1 MKRPYPS
8 SAIVRPLKDRLPSY
22 FLYFFCG
29 MVFFYLI
36 APIFI
41 VIPMSFSSSMFLKFP
56 PPGFSLRWYKNYLT
70 SRDWME
76 ATWVSIRV
84 ASATTLIATVLG
96 TLLSFALV
104 RGRFRGRNLIY
115 AFAVSPMI
123 VPLIIVA
130 IAVYFFYSKIH
141 LVGTLT
147 GMIAAHTLLATPFVL
162 VIVTSTLKGF
172 DETLERASLSLGAN
186 PLKTFLLVTLPII
199 KPGVISGAFFAFI
212 TSFDELVV
220 AIFVAGT
227 HAVTLPKRMWDGIRL
242 EIDPTISA
250 VSSIFIG
257 LSILLMIG
265 IELLRRR
272 MKT

>member
-1 MKRPYPS
+1 MSKRNPTH
-8 SAIVRPLKDRLPSY
+8 AMIRPLKDRLPSY
-22 FLYFFCG
+22 FLYAFCAL
-29 MVFFYLI
+29 VFLYLI
-36 APIFI
+36 MPIFI

-56 PPGFSLRWYKNYLT
+56 PPGFSLQWYKNYLT

-76 ATWVSIRV
+76 ATWVSVRV
-84 ASATTLIATVLG
+84 ASATTLIATFLG
-96 TLLSFALV
+96 TLLAFALV
-104 RGRFRGRNLIY
+104 RGRFRGKNLIY
-115 AFAVSPMI
+115 SFAVSPMI

-130 IAVYFFYSKIH
+130 IAVYFFYSKIR
-141 LVGTLT
+141 LVGTLS
-147 GMIAAHTLLATPFVL
+147 GMVAAHTLLATPFVL

-257 LSILLMIG
+257 LSVLLMIA
-265 IELLRRR
+265 IELIRRR
-272 MKT
+272 TKT

>member
-1 MKRPYPS
+1 MRKRNQTHM
-8 SAIVRPLKDRLPSY
+8 AFRPLADRLPSY
-22 FLYFFCG
+22 FLYVFCAL
-29 MVFFYLI
+29 VFFYLI
-36 APIFI
+36 MPIFI

-56 PPGFSLRWYKNYLT
+56 PPGFSLQWYKNYLT

-84 ASATTLIATVLG
+84 ASATTFIATFLG
-96 TLLSFALV
+96 TLLAFALV
-104 RGRFRGRNLIY
+104 RGRFRGKNLIY
-115 AFAVSPMI
+115 SFAVSPMI

-130 IAVYFFYSKIH
+130 IAVYFFYAKIH
-141 LVGTLT
+141 LVGTLS

-257 LSILLMIG
+257 LSVLLMIA
-265 IELLRRR
+265 IELIRRR
-272 MKT
+272 TKT